1 MIKKDMEKLEGEF
14 SVLEKEWNSLSQS
27 EVSSDW

>member
-1 MIKKDMEKLEGEF
+1 MGKLEGEY

-27 EVSSDW
+27 EVLAHLLT